1 MATSSLDWG
10 AEAEKEEKEMAMAR
24 KVNQRLGFTFLD
36 DNIFKLKMIKKIIDI
51 LWIPFQANKVF
62 HFKNV

>member
-24 KVNQRLGFTFLD
+24 KV
-36 DNIFKLKMIKKIIDI
+36 IKD
-51 LWIPFQANKVF
+51 L
-62 HFKNV
+62 

>member
-10 AEAEKEEKEMAMAR
+10 AEAEKEMTMAR

-36 DNIFKLKMIKKIIDI
+36 DNIVKLKMKK
-51 LWIPFQANKVF
+51 KS
-62 HFKNV
+62 